1 MFVFYYSILLILF
14 LSSNSVETAI
24 LPLFIEFNL
33 SISLSFFNYT
43 IRIIK
48 KIIKIKKKQKSQKMI
63 FKRKRKKGVEKIWK
77 KNMMMN

>member
-33 SISLSFFNYT
+33 SISLSFFNYK
-43 IRIIK
+43 IKIIK

>member
-33 SISLSFFNYT
+33 SISLSFFNYK